1 MSKSYKILQEVGR
14 GSQSVV
20 VYKVQKKSKIK
31 QEVSIYAVKVI
42 PKFALVNPI
51 QKLQVKN
58 EVQVQRIM
66 RECETTSKL
75 VRVYE
80 TETEIKILL

>member
-1 MSKSYKILQEVGR
+1 M
-14 GSQSVV
+14 
-20 VYKVQKKSKIK
+20 QKKFKVK
-31 QEVSIYAVKVI
+31 QENSIFAVKVI

-66 RECETTSKL
+66 RECETISKL
-75 VRVYE
+75 LKVYE